1 MISIYSSLIP
11 TDQLIKNYTTYIPIY
26 FHIIPTI
33 VIPYIPICIMISTVD
48 SILLYKVYERIAGS
62 GRDTDILQ
70 ATRDGTVFAA
80 PLR

>member
-1 MISIYSSLIP
+1 MASIWSEGNPGKKELLTQDEEFSQSS
-11 TDQLIKNYTTYIPIY
+11 
-26 FHIIPTI
+26 
-33 VIPYIPICIMISTVD
+33 ISTVD